1 MWRALWQ
8 KQKINPAIDTLRRH
22 EVAVFASKKAIRRKG
37 LSLRSNTLSLI
48 VISFWLG
55 TASPALTAQNA
66 PYEGKMQRLS
76 EVLGSL
82 HYLRNLCGE
91 TSNEWRERMDAII
104 AAEKPDETERVRLIS
119 SFNHGYR
126 AFSNTYLRC
135 TPSALAAIDR
145 YMKEGE
151 SLSNELISRYGN

>member
-1 MWRALWQ
+1 MLQ
-8 KQKINPAIDTLRRH
+8 GKQLSILAI
-22 EVAVFASKKAIRRKG
+22 A
-37 LSLRSNTLSLI
+37 
-48 VISFWLG
+48 FWL
-55 TASPALTAQNA
+55 SSVPAALSAQDA
-66 PYEGKMQRLS
+66 PYEGKMLRIA

-91 TSNEWRERMDAII
+91 TSSEWRDRMDAII
-104 AAEKPDETERVRLIS
+104 AAENPGEAERLRLVS

-126 AFSNTYLRC
+126 AFSENYVRC

-151 SLSNELISRYGN
+151 SLSNEIISRYGN

>member
-1 MWRALWQ
+1 MQRKRLSIVVIALW
-8 KQKINPAIDTLRRH
+8 L
-22 EVAVFASKKAIRRKG
+22 G
-37 LSLRSNTLSLI
+37 I
-48 VISFWLG
+48 V
-55 TASPALTAQNA
+55 SPAVSAQDA
-66 PYEGKMQRLS
+66 PYEGKMLRIA

-91 TSNEWRERMDAII
+91 TSNEWRQRMDAII
-104 AAEKPDETERVRLIS
+104 TAEKPDEAERVRLVS

-126 AFSNTYLRC
+126 TFSDNYVRC

>member
-1 MWRALWQ
+1 MKSNW
-8 KQKINPAIDTLRRH
+8 
-22 EVAVFASKKAIRRKG
+22 
-37 LSLRSNTLSLI
+37 LSLLAALL
-48 VISFWLG
+48 VVCAWLG
-55 TASPALTAQNA
+55 IVSPALSAQDA
-66 PYEGKMQRLS
+66 PYEGKMLRMA

-91 TSNEWRERMDAII
+91 TSSEWRDRMDAII
-104 AAEKPDETERVRLIS
+104 AAENPAESERLRLVS

-126 AFSNTYLRC
+126 AFSDNYVRC

-151 SLSNELISRYGN
+151 SLSNEIISRYGN

>member
-1 MWRALWQ
+1 MQ
-8 KQKINPAIDTLRRH
+8 GKQ
-22 EVAVFASKKAIRRKG
+22 
-37 LSLRSNTLSLI
+37 LSIL
-48 VISFWLG
+48 VMAFWLG
-55 TASPALTAQNA
+55 ILPPALSAQDA
-66 PYEGKMQRLS
+66 PYEGKMLRIA

-104 AAEKPDETERVRLIS
+104 AAEKPDEAERLLLVS

-126 AFSNTYLRC
+126 AFSDNYVRC

>member
-1 MWRALWQ
+1 LKGMKLFRFALLMWAGAAG
-8 KQKINPAIDTLRRH
+8 PA
-22 EVAVFASKKAIRRKG
+22 FA
-37 LSLRSNTLSLI
+37 
-48 VISFWLG
+48 
-55 TASPALTAQNA
+55 QDA
-66 PYEGKMQRLS
+66 PYEGKMLRLA

-91 TSNEWRERMDAII
+91 AGSEWRDRMDAII
-104 AAEKPDETERVRLIS
+104 AAEKPSEGERVRIVS

-126 AFSNTYLRC
+126 VFSDNYTSC

-151 SLSNELISRYGN
+151 GLSNEIISRYGN

>member
-1 MWRALWQ
+1 MQ
-8 KQKINPAIDTLRRH
+8 GKQ
-22 EVAVFASKKAIRRKG
+22 
-37 LSLRSNTLSLI
+37 LSIL
-48 VISFWLG
+48 VIAFWLG
-55 TASPALTAQNA
+55 ILPPALSAQDA
-66 PYEGKMQRLS
+66 PYEGKMLRIA

-104 AAEKPDETERVRLIS
+104 AAEKPDEAERLRLVS

-126 AFSNTYLRC
+126 AFSDNYVRC

>member
-1 MWRALWQ
+1 MQ
-8 KQKINPAIDTLRRH
+8 GKQ
-22 EVAVFASKKAIRRKG
+22 
-37 LSLRSNTLSLI
+37 LSIL
-48 VISFWLG
+48 VMAFWLG
-55 TASPALTAQNA
+55 ILPPALSAQDA
-66 PYEGKMQRLS
+66 PYEGKMLRIA

-104 AAEKPDETERVRLIS
+104 AAEKPDEAERLRLIS

-126 AFSNTYLRC
+126 AFSDNYVRC

>member
-1 MWRALWQ
+1 MKGMKLFRFALFMWAGAA
-8 KQKINPAIDTLRRH
+8 NPA
-22 EVAVFASKKAIRRKG
+22 FA
-37 LSLRSNTLSLI
+37 
-48 VISFWLG
+48 
-55 TASPALTAQNA
+55 QDA
-66 PYEGKMQRLS
+66 PYEGKMLRLA

-91 TSNEWRERMDAII
+91 AGSEWRDRMDAII
-104 AAEKPDETERVRLIS
+104 AAEKPSEGERVRIVS

-126 AFSNTYLRC
+126 VFSDNYTRC

-151 SLSNELISRYGN
+151 GLSNEIISRYGN

>member
-1 MWRALWQ
+1 MQ
-8 KQKINPAIDTLRRH
+8 GKQ
-22 EVAVFASKKAIRRKG
+22 
-37 LSLRSNTLSLI
+37 LSIL
-48 VISFWLG
+48 VMAFWLG
-55 TASPALTAQNA
+55 ILPPALSAQDA
-66 PYEGKMQRLS
+66 PYEGKMLRIA

-104 AAEKPDETERVRLIS
+104 AAEKPDEAERLRLVS

-126 AFSNTYLRC
+126 AFSDNYVRC

>member
-1 MWRALWQ
+1 MLQARIPYRL
-8 KQKINPAIDTLRRH
+8 
-22 EVAVFASKKAIRRKG
+22 EVAPFLIQEF
-37 LSLRSNTLSLI
+37 LSSEGRIL
-48 VISFWLG
+48 
-55 TASPALTAQNA
+55 QDA
-66 PYEGKMQRLS
+66 PYEGKMLRIA

-104 AAEKPDETERVRLIS
+104 AAEKPDEAERVRLVS

-126 AFSNTYLRC
+126 VFSDNYVRC

>member
-1 MWRALWQ
+1 MWHALSLKSRMLRARIPYRL
-8 KQKINPAIDTLRRH
+8 
-22 EVAVFASKKAIRRKG
+22 EVARFSFRNLFHSEGRILQGKQ
-37 LSLRSNTLSLI
+37 LSIL
-48 VISFWLG
+48 VMAFWLG
-55 TASPALTAQNA
+55 ILPPALSAQDA
-66 PYEGKMQRLS
+66 PYEGKMLRIA

-104 AAEKPDETERVRLIS
+104 AAEKPDEAERLRLVS

-126 AFSNTYLRC
+126 AFSDNYVRC

>member
-1 MWRALWQ
+1 MVC
-8 KQKINPAIDTLRRH
+8 PA
-22 EVAVFASKKAIRRKG
+22 FA
-37 LSLRSNTLSLI
+37 
-48 VISFWLG
+48 
-55 TASPALTAQNA
+55 QDA
-66 PYEGKMQRLS
+66 PYEGKMLRLS

-91 TSNEWRERMDAII
+91 VGSEWRDRMDAIV
-104 AAEKPDETERVRLIS
+104 AAEKPSEAERMRLIS

-126 AFSNTYLRC
+126 VFSDNYPRC

-151 SLSNELISRYGN
+151 GLSNEIISRYGN

>member
-1 MWRALWQ
+1 MQGKQLSILEKAFWQ
-8 KQKINPAIDTLRRH
+8 GILP
-22 EVAVFASKKAIRRKG
+22 
-37 LSLRSNTLSLI
+37 
-48 VISFWLG
+48 
-55 TASPALTAQNA
+55 PALSAQDA
-66 PYEGKMQRLS
+66 PYEGKMLRIA

-104 AAEKPDETERVRLIS
+104 AAEKPDEAERLRLVS

-126 AFSNTYLRC
+126 AFSDNYVRC

>member
-1 MWRALWQ
+1 MKGMKLFRFALFMWAGAANL
-8 KQKINPAIDTLRRH
+8 A
-22 EVAVFASKKAIRRKG
+22 FA
-37 LSLRSNTLSLI
+37 
-48 VISFWLG
+48 
-55 TASPALTAQNA
+55 QDA
-66 PYEGKMQRLS
+66 PYEGKMLRLA

-91 TSNEWRERMDAII
+91 AGSEWRDRMDAII
-104 AAEKPDETERVRLIS
+104 AAEKPSEGERVRIVS

-126 AFSNTYLRC
+126 VFSDNYTRC

-151 SLSNELISRYGN
+151 GLSNEIISRYGN

>member
-1 MWRALWQ
+1 MQ
-8 KQKINPAIDTLRRH
+8 GKQFSIL
-22 EVAVFASKKAIRRKG
+22 
-37 LSLRSNTLSLI
+37 
-48 VISFWLG
+48 VIAFWLG
-55 TASPALTAQNA
+55 ILPPALSAQDA
-66 PYEGKMQRLS
+66 PYEGKMLRIA

-104 AAEKPDETERVRLIS
+104 AAEKPDEAERLRLVS

-126 AFSNTYLRC
+126 AFSDNYVRC